1 MSAEAPRVLVSG
13 VVLSQP
19 MGGVRRHNAEL
30 LPRVASLLA
39 DAGGELVL
47 MEGRE
52 PVAFELP
59 ADIRVLKSDVPSSPA
74 PVRASFEGRA
84 LRSALQGEAAAGRSI
99 DLVHL
104 GHMPAPRSLP
114 VPHTHTIHDLRM
126 LTGEHT
132 PMSRRLV
139 SRHVIGAAVNG
150 ATKLIT
156 VSELVKRE
164 LVAQFDAKEEQ
175 VCVVPNGC
183 DHLPVLERENK
194 EGGPLLSVGHLEPRK
209 NVQLLIEALS
219 LDEALG
225 ELVLVGA
232 PKGSEQALLQALAK
246 ERGVSERVRFAG
258 VVGDDELAELYAQC
272 SACVFPSKLEGFGI
286 GVAEAMRAG
295 APVAIARGTAM
306 DEVAAGC
313 CVEFDAEDP
322 IDCVRAVHSA
332 VTMEA
337 SALEAARERSRAF
350 SWDQSAERL
359 LKVWRTSVEEAS
371 L

>member
-1 MSAEAPRVLVSG
+1 
-13 VVLSQP
+13 

-39 DAGGELVL
+39 DAGGELIL

-59 ADIRVLKSDVPSSPA
+59 TDIRVLKSDVPSSPA
-74 PVRASFEGRA
+74 PVRASLEGRA
-84 LRSALQGEAAAGRSI
+84 LRRAIKNEAASGKAI

-114 VPHTHTIHDLRM
+114 IPYTHTIHDLRM

-139 SRHVIGAAVNG
+139 SRHVIGAAVKG

-164 LVAQFDAKEEQ
+164 LIAQFDAKEEQ
-175 VCVVPNGC
+175 ACVVPNGC
-183 DHLPVLERENK
+183 DHLPVLERGGK
-194 EGGPLLSVGHLEPRK
+194 EIGPLLSVGHLEPRK

-225 ELVLVGA
+225 ELILVGA
-232 PKGSEQALLQALAK
+232 PKGSEQALLEALAEK
-246 ERGVSERVRFAG
+246 LGVRERVRFAG

-295 APVAIARGTAM
+295 APVAIAHGTAM
-306 DEVAAGC
+306 NEVAGGR
-313 CVEFDAEDP
+313 CVDFDPADAADCAAAIQRAFKSTPERLRAAE
-322 IDCVRAVHSA
+322 
-332 VTMEA
+332 
-337 SALEAARERSRAF
+337 ERSRAF
-350 SWDQSAERL
+350 TWDKSAEEL
-359 LKVWRTSVEEAS
+359 LSVWRSVAAE
-371 L
+371 

>member
-1 MSAEAPRVLVSG
+1 
-13 VVLSQP
+13 

-30 LPRVASLLA
+30 LPRIAKLLA

-74 PVRASFEGRA
+74 LVRASLEGRA
-84 LRSALQGEAAAGRSI
+84 LKRALETEAASGKAI

-132 PMSRRLV
+132 PMSRRLI
-139 SRHVIGAAVNG
+139 SRHVIGAAVKG

-232 PKGSEQALLQALAK
+232 PKGSEQALLEALAEK
-246 ERGVSERVRFAG
+246 LGVRERVRFAG
-258 VVGDDELAELYAQC
+258 VLKDDELAELYAQC

-295 APVAIARGTAM
+295 APVAIAGGTAM
-306 DEVAAGC
+306 NEVAAGC

-322 IDCVRAVHSA
+322 IDCVRAVYSA
-332 VTMEA
+332 ISMETN
-337 SALEAARERSRAF
+337 ALDAARERSRSF
-350 SWDQSAERL
+350 SWDESAKKL
-359 LKVWRTSVEEAS
+359 FDIFCS
-371 L
+371 